1 VPFGPP
7 GTIIAST
14 LGVGLK
20 SLHKEE
26 DTMVSRSLT
35 RHALGAA
42 LFVAVSMLIAS
53 PACADGDL
61 NKVNH
66 IIIMTQEN
74 HSFDNYFGALPY
86 AKGTPYH
93 ASKAPKGSTVV
104 VCKPKDHKCVD
115 GLTCKKKKGIVT
127 CSNSNP
133 DPGGNPVL
141 AFHQTNY
148 CPGPDLEHSW
158 AGTHREANFAN
169 PAVPSASSPNDGFVR
184 VNAETQ
190 GPNQAQPPFDT
201 MGYYNEVDLPFYY
214 FLAQNFAIND
224 RYFSGTLGQSF
235 PNHSYA
241 LAATSFGHLQTGESL
256 LGPPNYYKPITRSI
270 FDLLDDNNVKWADY
284 YSDYAAWS
292 LLFQP
297 PSERQKPI
305 SQFAIDAAAG
315 TLPAVVI
322 VSGSLAPDYDIDG
335 TKYETDEH
343 PPFDIR
349 AGQYY
354 VWQNVMALRNSPSW
368 NDSIVFILHDDPGG
382 FYDHVSPPLAVQED
396 QFGIP
401 QSTPDGIAPGQ
412 CADLSNPPASTLPG
426 GGFNCTKSAT
436 IDAPALCPLFTPTG
450 PYPSDCPT
458 FDQLGFRVP
467 FIAVSPFAKKKYVS
481 HTVGDHA
488 SLLAL
493 IEKRFLPAGAHLN
506 DRDGN
511 ANDLEDMFDFKKSPS
526 LKTKLTV
533 AAQQPVQPDTAH
545 NCPFVPT
552 SDLVARSD
560 DDD

>member
-1 VPFGPP
+1 
-7 GTIIAST
+7 
-14 LGVGLK
+14 
-20 SLHKEE
+20 
-26 DTMVSRSLT
+26 MMSRPLT
-35 RHALGAA
+35 CYALGAGLLVAA
-42 LFVAVSMLIAS
+42 LMLISS

-74 HSFDNYFGALPY
+74 HSFDNYLGALPY

-93 ASKAPKGSTVV
+93 ASKAPKGSIVP
-104 VCKPKDHKCVD
+104 VCKAKDHKCVD

-133 DPGGNPVL
+133 DPDGNPVV

-158 AGTHREANFAN
+158 AGTHKEANYLN
-169 PAVPSASSPNDGFVR
+169 PTATSTSTPNDGFVR

-190 GPNQAQPPFDT
+190 LPNQAQPPWDT

-214 FLAQNFAIND
+214 FLAQNFAVND
-224 RYFSGTLGQSF
+224 RYFSATLGQSF
-235 PNHSYA
+235 PNHAYA
-241 LAATSFGHLQTGESL
+241 LAATSFGHLTTGESL
-256 LGPPNYYKPITRSI
+256 LGPPSPYYKPITRSI
-270 FDLLDDNNVKWADY
+270 FDLLDENNVTWADY
-284 YSDYAAWS
+284 HSDAAWS

-297 PSERQKPI
+297 PSSRQKPA
-305 SQFAIDAAAG
+305 SQFAIDAMAG
-315 TLPAVVI
+315 TLPAVAL
-322 VSGSLAPDYDIDG
+322 VSGSLIPDYPING
-335 TKYETDEH
+335 TNYETDEH
-343 PPFDIR
+343 PPYDIR

-354 VWQNVMALRNSPSW
+354 VWQNVKALRDSPSW

-382 FYDHVSPPLAVQED
+382 FYDHVSPPLAMQD
-396 QFGIP
+396 N

-412 CADLSNPPASTLPG
+412 CADLSNPPTSTLPG
-426 GGFNCTKSAT
+426 RGINCQVSSTV
-436 IDAPALCPLFTPTG
+436 DAPELCPAFTPMG

-481 HTVGDHA
+481 HTVADHA

-493 IEKRFLPAGAHLN
+493 IENRFLNGARMN
-506 DRDGN
+506 DRDTN
-511 ANDLEDMFDFKKSPS
+511 ANDLEDMFNFKKPPS
-526 LKTKLTV
+526 LKTKFT
-533 AAQQPVQPDTAH
+533 AASDAPPPVQPDTVH
-545 NCPFVPT
+545 NCPFVRT

>member
-1 VPFGPP
+1 
-7 GTIIAST
+7 
-14 LGVGLK
+14 
-20 SLHKEE
+20 
-26 DTMVSRSLT
+26 MVSHSLT
-35 RHALGAA
+35 RKALGAA
-42 LFVAVSMLIAS
+42 LFVAALTLISS

-66 IIIMTQEN
+66 IVIMTQEN

-93 ASKAPKGSTVV
+93 ASKAPKGSTVS

-133 DPGGNPVL
+133 DPDDNPVV

-148 CPGPDLEHSW
+148 CPGPDLEHDW
-158 AGTHREANFAN
+158 AGTHREANFLN
-169 PAVPSASSPNDGFVR
+169 PASTSTSTPNDGFVR

-190 GPNQAQPPFDT
+190 LPNQAHPPWDT

-214 FLAQNFAIND
+214 FLAENFAIND
-224 RYFSGTLGQSF
+224 RYFSATLGQSF
-235 PNHSYA
+235 PNHAYA
-241 LAATSFGHLQTGESL
+241 LAATSFGHLRTGELL
-256 LGPPNYYKPITRSI
+256 LGPPGPYKPITGSI
-270 FDLLDDNNVKWADY
+270 FDLLDENNVTWVDY
-284 YSDYAAWS
+284 HSDFLAWS
-292 LLFQP
+292 LLFQA
-297 PSERQKPI
+297 PSSHQKPA
-305 SQFAIDAAAG
+305 SEFASDAAAG
-315 TLPAVVI
+315 ALPSVAF
-322 VSGSLAPDYDIDG
+322 VSGSFIVDYDIGG

-343 PPFDIR
+343 PPYDIR

-354 VWQNVMALRNSPSW
+354 VWQNLTALRNSPSW
-368 NDSIVFILHDDPGG
+368 NDSIVFVLHDDPGG
-382 FYDHVSPPLAVQED
+382 FYDHVSPPLAMQAN
-396 QFGIP
+396 

-426 GGFNCTKSAT
+426 GGINCTNSST
-436 IDAPALCPLFTPTG
+436 IDAPAICPAFTPTG
-450 PYPSDCPT
+450 LYPSDCPT

-481 HTVGDHA
+481 HTVGDHS
-488 SLLAL
+488 SLLTL
-493 IEKRFLPAGAHLN
+493 IENRFLNGARMN
-506 DRDGN
+506 DRDAN

-526 LKTKLTV
+526 LKTKVTV
-533 AAQQPVQPDTAH
+533 AAPPPVQPDAVH
-545 NCPFVPT
+545 NCPFVQT